1 MLESAEEVYGSRQ
14 QAQDR
19 PHVMDDYTIGR
30 VREVHSTQRNDLW
43 LYEAQLAQWQHA
55 APTPAQSTEIK
66 RLQQQLNQLKGV
78 LTVCLALAGLSWSIK
93 TAM

>member
-1 MLESAEEVYGSRQ
+1 MRTRFSLPIAHNPTSGSG
-14 QAQDR
+14 
-19 PHVMDDYTIGR
+19 IKLGR
-30 VREVHSTQRNDLW
+30 VRDVHTSQRNDLW